1 MNFPDVNELYKV
13 VFTEYPEIV
22 SVKQMQSMLG
32 ISRHESYALINNGMI
47 PGIKIGNAYRIIK
60 FNILKFMVEEP
71 SKSFKPTIIKEYKKA
86 RRDRDNIYSLTGKET
101 P

>member
-32 ISRHESYALINNGMI
+32 ISRHESQLC
-47 PGIKIGNAYRIIK
+47 
-60 FNILKFMVEEP
+60 
-71 SKSFKPTIIKEYKKA
+71 
-86 RRDRDNIYSLTGKET
+86 RRS
-101 P
+101 